1 MQSLSDIFNHILYT
15 RENYKLNLGN
25 LLSFILV
32 LILFVLAIRL
42 VYKSLLPK
50 FFKIYNVSIQSRIK
64 IRRNAF
70 IILVL
75 SFFVASIWSLHLDN
89 TFYTS
94 DYITIKLS
102 GILQGLWVIKL
113 AQVLDVLISRIVISN
128 YTQREIRDTASGVL
142 DGEKYGANTVQ
153 WLVYAIVAFFL
164 VNSFQIDQ
172 PLIETKGFG
181 LRISSILTVII
192 IMLIA
197 RLLAWFITQI
207 ILFRYYKRRKI
218 DKGSQYAANQ
228 LLSYIIYV
236 IAFFLAL
243 NLIEVKMNLVLGGAA
258 ALLVGVGLGLQQTFN
273 DFFSGI
279 ILLFERSID
288 IGDVIDING
297 LIGTVRKIGIRTSI
311 IETRDNITVIV
322 PNSKLVVDNVI
333 NWTHTENIAR
343 FEIKLQVSFESD
355 TDLVKQI
362 LIEVVNRHP
371 LVEATPEPFVRFIEF
386 SSYSLEF
393 HVLFWSKDLLNI
405 ADIKSDL
412 RFELNKELKKNKI
425 IIPFPQQTITLLYP
439 PQNA

>member
-1 MQSLSDIFNHILYT
+1 MQSLSDIFNHLLYT
-15 RENYKLNLGN
+15 GENYKLNLGN
-25 LLSFILV
+25 LFSF
-32 LILFVLAIRL
+32 LFVLFLFIWSIRL
-42 VYKSLLPK
+42 VYKRLLPK
-50 FFKIYNVSIQSRIK
+50 FFRIYDVSLLSRIK

-75 SFFVASIWSLHLDN
+75 GFLVATMWSLHLDN
-89 TFYTS
+89 TFFKS
-94 DYITIKLS
+94 DYITIKLT
-102 GILQGLWVIKL
+102 GLLQGLWVIKL
-113 AQVLDVLISRIVISN
+113 AQVLDALISRIVISN
-128 YTQREIRDTASGVL
+128 YNQKEIRETTSGIPE
-142 DGEKYGANTVQ
+142 GEKYGANTVQ

-172 PLIETKGFG
+172 PIIATKGFE
-181 LRISSILTVII
+181 LRISGILTVII
-192 IMLIA
+192 IMLFA

-228 LLSYIIYV
+228 LLSYVIYV
-236 IAFFLAL
+236 MAFFLAL

-333 NWTHTENIAR
+333 NWSHTENIAR
-343 FEIKLQVSFESD
+343 FEIKIQVAFESD

-371 LVEATPEPFVRFIEF
+371 LVEASPEPFVRFIEF

-405 ADIKSDL
+405 SDIKSDL

-425 IIPFPQQTITLLYP
+425 IIPFPQQTITLIQ
-439 PQNA
+439 PQE